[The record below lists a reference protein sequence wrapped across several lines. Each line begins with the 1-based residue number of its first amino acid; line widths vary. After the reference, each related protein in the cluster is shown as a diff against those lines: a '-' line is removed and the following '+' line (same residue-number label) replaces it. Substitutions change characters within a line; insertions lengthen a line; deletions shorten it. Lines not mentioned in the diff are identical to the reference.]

1 MFDIS
6 IYDRHGFAV
15 SGPVLSASELAE
27 ARETVDLLH
36 RRALSGEDP
45 DLAAECVFERD
56 QPDSKRDGRSLPEDR
71 DAVFILG
78 DPTRFAPSLLDLLRN
93 ATLLDIVGQTHGTPD
108 FVVHFANITSK
119 APSIGSGINWHRDFP
134 NKYICPAEPL
144 MVRTMICLDGMS
156 EETGATQFFSGSHLP
171 ETGSGSRH
179 RSISAACAPGAVVA
193 IHPLVLHGGAPN
205 ASESPRRN
213 IIVQWGAADCP
224 LVTEMRE
231 SLTGKHVRDL
241 KVLSS

>member
-1 MFDIS
+1 MFDLS
-6 IYDRHGFAV
+6 AYDRHGFAV
-15 SGPVLSASELAE
+15 SAPVLSASELME
-27 ARETVDLLH
+27 ARKTVDLLH
-36 RRALSGEDP
+36 CRALSGEDP

-56 QPDSKRDGRSLPEDR
+56 QPDRKREGRGLAAGQ

-78 DPTRFAPSLLDLLRN
+78 DPTRFAPSLLDLMRN
-93 ATLLDIVGQTHGTPD
+93 AALLNIVGQALGTPD

-119 APSIGSGINWHRDFP
+119 APSIGSGISWHRDFP
-134 NKYICPAEPL
+134 NRYICPAEPR
-144 MVRTMICLDGMS
+144 MVRTMICLDGMN
-156 EETGATQFFSGSHLP
+156 EENGATRFFSGSHLP
-171 ETGSGSRH
+171 KTGSGSRH
-179 RSISAACAPGAVVA
+179 RSISAACAPGTVVA

-205 ASESPRRN
+205 ASEFPRRN
-213 IIVQWGAADCP
+213 IVVQWGAVDCP